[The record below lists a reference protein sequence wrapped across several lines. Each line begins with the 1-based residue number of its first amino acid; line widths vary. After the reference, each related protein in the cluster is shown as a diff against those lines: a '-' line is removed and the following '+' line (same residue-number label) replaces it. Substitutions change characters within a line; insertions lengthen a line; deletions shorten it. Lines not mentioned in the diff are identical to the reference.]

1 MERAGRPAR
10 SSDAPQTPNHTNVS
24 QTDRPSTGTSLARTN
39 PSLQLSEY
47 SSNMPDDLDRPAK
60 RRAVEFTSTRA
71 GLDYSLRVPARGFT
85 RPSIGIAR
93 GPIRAVPVGP
103 YNPTL
108 PGSAFRVP
116 ARGYNVMLSGPRS
129 TQTGYG
135 TTESGRAQPYQPS
148 WDDINNATPTSFP
161 SQMNTFQGTGPFN
174 AYTAALLRSEE
185 FVALTAPHP
194 GYEHNPSRFQG
205 PYTAPQH
212 NESELIDLDVLSTQQ
227 AAPAPGDFSH
237 MGANLA
243 TPDTVAGHE
252 ISDLHSRMPTNDE
265 SGTPANESAL
275 TTASTQ
281 DLLNQLRDRFHPT
294 SDAYV
299 NILAALEQVE
309 SQIPSNL
316 IVNNVRV
323 DLIPAQLDLD
333 RTKPMISRKDG
344 KDVYVCQWPKCGKEK
359 TSANFTKHMR
369 RHTKPFY
376 CTYVR
381 GCSKRFG
388 SKNDWSRHESSQHS
402 FEEGWRCPKKDKHS
416 RVPCASFF
424 EKREMFCKHLKDEH
438 GAKDVQKNKK
448 LNRECHISNK
458 YEGRFWCGFCKGIRN
473 MGRGLD
479 GDKERANHIC
489 RHFIQGKQPIA
500 EWTPPKGNQTK
511 AEIDEEKRQGKAAD
525 DEDVLSDTE
534 VDDDDND
541 KDSEHSPEDGDDGHE
556 EDGDI
561 SPTIT
566 DASSDKSDSN
576 EPSNQSRSLTP
587 TPAPAPPTSL
597 SRKRTFGRIDS
608 ADTQTSAR
616 SSPRTSRRIAGQ
628 KRRRHGP
635 AKFVVCCQCW
645 DDQPFGAREQL
656 LELHKKC
663 LNQDCEHEFCDNC
676 QRKPAHEGGEQEE
689 E

>member
-71 GLDYSLRVPARGFT
+71 GLDHSLRVPARGFT

-93 GPIRAVPVGP
+93 GPIRAVPVGS

-161 SQMNTFQGTGPFN
+161 SQMNTFQGTGPFS
-174 AYTAALLRSEE
+174 AYTAALLRSED
-185 FVALTAPHP
+185 FVAFTAPHP
-194 GYEHNPSRFQG
+194 GYDPNSSRYPG
-205 PYTAPQH
+205 PYTAPEP
-212 NESELIDLDVLSTQQ
+212 NDSALPDFDTPSTQQ
-227 AAPAPGDFSH
+227 TAPAPGDFSH

-243 TPDTVAGHE
+243 TPE
-252 ISDLHSRMPTNDE
+252 ISDLHSRIPTNDE

-294 SDAYV
+294 SDAYM
-299 NILAALEQVE
+299 NILAALQQVE
-309 SQIPSNL
+309 SQIPSDL

-323 DLIPAQLDLD
+323 DFIPTQLDLD
-333 RTKPMISRKDG
+333 RTKPLISRKDG
-344 KDVYVCQWPKCGKEK
+344 KDIYGCQWPKCGKEK

-369 RHTKPFY
+369 RHIKPFC

-381 GCSKRFG
+381 ECSKQFG

-402 FEEGWRCPKKDKHS
+402 FEEGWRCPKKDKQTG
-416 RVPCASFF
+416 VPCASFF
-424 EKREMFCKHLKDEH
+424 EKRDMFWQHLMNEH
-438 GAKDVQKNKK
+438 GVKDVQKNKK

-489 RHFIQGKQPIA
+489 DHFIRRKQTIA
-500 EWTPPKGNQTK
+500 DWTPPQGNLTK
-511 AEIDEEKRQGKAAD
+511 AQIDEKTRQGKAGV
-525 DEDVLSDTE
+525 DEDALSDTE
-534 VDDDDND
+534 VDDNDND
-541 KDSEHSPEDGDDGHE
+541 SGDSPEDGDDGHE
-556 EDGDI
+556 EDEDI
-561 SPTIT
+561 APTLT
-566 DASSDKSDSN
+566 DVSSDKSDSK
-576 EPSNQSRSLTP
+576 EPSSHSPTP
-587 TPAPAPPTSL
+587 TPAPPTSL
-597 SRKRTFGRIDS
+597 SRKRTFASIDS
-608 ADTQTSAR
+608 GDTQASAPA
-616 SSPRTSRRIAGQ
+616 SPATRQSERVKQRT
-628 KRRRHGP
+628 RRHEP
-635 AKFVVCCQCW
+635 AKYVVCCGCW
-645 DDQPFGAREQL
+645 DNSPFGAREQL
-656 LELHKKC
+656 LELHK
-663 LNQDCEHEFCDNC
+663 NC
-676 QRKPAHEGGEQEE
+676 QYCGHKFCRICENKPAHEGGDRLEE
-689 E
+689 